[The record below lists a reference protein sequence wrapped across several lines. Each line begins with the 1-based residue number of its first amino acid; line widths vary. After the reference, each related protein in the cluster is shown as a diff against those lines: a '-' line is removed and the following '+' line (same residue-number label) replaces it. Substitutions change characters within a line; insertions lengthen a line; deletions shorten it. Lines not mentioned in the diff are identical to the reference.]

1 MNICVIGMGK
11 IGLPLAIQF
20 ASRDGNVIG
29 VDINPNVVELVN
41 HGKAPFPG
49 EPNLEILLNEAIAQK
64 KFTATTNYK
73 TGVQDADVIVVLVPV
88 ILDSSN
94 QPNFESIDFA
104 TKNLSKYIKDQAL
117 ISFETTL
124 PIGTTRNH
132 LTQIIENESGKR
144 VGRDFYVVFS
154 PERVSSGRIFDDLK
168 KYPKLVGGVSPSC
181 TSKGVRFYSQYLE
194 FDKRN
199 DLSKPNGVWAMAS
212 VEASEFAKLAETTY
226 RDVNIA
232 LANRFMIHAEKLGI
246 EINPIIEAANSQPF
260 SHIHNPGISV
270 GGHCIPVYPYL
281 YLNTDKEA
289 EIVLTARRQNEEM
302 PKYFLDKIKRR
313 ELNLEKKKILIL
325 GIAYRPNVK
334 ESAYSGVFDL
344 VKKIEEENAIAY
356 VADPLYEN
364 AEIKALGLIPL
375 PQNYEIDYV
384 ILHTAHDEFKQ
395 FNFSAYKNLKGIVDG
410 RNFYQEAKYKKLII
424 Q

>member
-64 KFTATTNYK
+64 KFSATTNYK

-168 KYPKLVGGVSPSC
+168 KYPKLVGGISPTC

-246 EINPIIEAANSQPF
+246 DINPIIEAANSQPF

-289 EIVLTARRQNEEM
+289 EIVLTARHQNEEM

-313 ELNLEKKKILIL
+313 ELNLENKKILIL

-356 VADPLYEN
+356 VADPLYEK
-364 AEIKALGLIPL
+364 AEIKALGLNPL
-375 PQNYEIDYV
+375 PQNFEIDYV

-395 FNFSAYKNLKGIVDG
+395 LNFSAYKNLKGIVDG
-410 RNFYQEAKYKKLII
+410 RNFYQEAKYKNLII